1 MFYRLINVITD
12 IVICIQ
18 KNKKDCKN
26 SLAPEVSKGQ
36 AASLSA
42 Q

>member
-1 MFYRLINVITD
+1 MSLLLKTHLKSQ
-12 IVICIQ
+12 Q